1 MWKLTIEQK
10 RLSEYAS
17 GFITEK
23 IEFNGATINDVTAI
37 ILMLAGKEN
46 NVETTYK
53 IEKVEGEEA

>member
-10 RLSEYAS
+10 RLSEYAN
-17 GFITEK
+17 GFITDK
-23 IEFNGATINDVTAI
+23 IEFNGATINDVTAML
-37 ILMLAGKEN
+37 LMLAGKEN